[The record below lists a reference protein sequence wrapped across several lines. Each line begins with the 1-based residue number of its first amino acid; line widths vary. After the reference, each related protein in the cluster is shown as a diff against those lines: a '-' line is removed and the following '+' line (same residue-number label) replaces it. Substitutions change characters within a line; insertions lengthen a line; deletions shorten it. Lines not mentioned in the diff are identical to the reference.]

1 MWYISSIIQFWFFV
15 NSKAGTDAWL
25 HTPPL
30 PIILIIPEL
39 SLKVSSLCKKN
50 SVTNFMN

>member
-1 MWYISSIIQFWFFV
+1 LVIYEINGRKSGLVS
-15 NSKAGTDAWL
+15 
-25 HTPPL
+25 PPPP

-50 SVTNFMN
+50 SVTNFMNSIRLPNAIQ